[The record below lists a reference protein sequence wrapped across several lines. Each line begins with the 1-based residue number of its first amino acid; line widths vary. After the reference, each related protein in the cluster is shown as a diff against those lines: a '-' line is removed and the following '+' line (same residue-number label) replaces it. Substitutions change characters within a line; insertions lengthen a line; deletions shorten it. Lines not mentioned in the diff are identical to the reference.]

1 MIKKSMFYIIL
12 LVFIAIIFSSCD
24 GNDKLEVIKKDDKIV
39 VGFLMDTLK
48 EERWQRD
55 RDIFVAETEKLG
67 AEVLVIAANG
77 DDEKQIKQAKYLL
90 NKGVDILVVVPH
102 DAVVAKEIVDMAH
115 KDNVKVIAYDRM
127 IEGDVDYY
135 ISFDNEK
142 VGELQGNYLIENL
155 KITEGNVVY
164 IGGAN
169 TDNNAHQFRDGVINV
184 LENYDEINILYDEYT
199 YDWNTSVARE
209 HMESVL
215 NTTDEKI
222 DAVICANDAVAGAI
236 YSLLAE
242 KKMKSILMGQDAEIS
257 ACQRIVEGKQ
267 TMTVY
272 KDVRLLATNAAKM
285 VIDIVNNKEI
295 NVTRVIQNDFKDVN
309 SILLDPVIVDKDNM
323 MELIIKSGFHKFED
337 VYRNIRP
344 DDRPNY

>member
-12 LVFIAIIFSSCD
+12 LIFIAIIFSSCD
-24 GNDKLEVIKKDDKIV
+24 SNNKEQVIKKDEKVII
-39 VGFLMDTLK
+39 GFLMDTLK

-55 RDIFVAETEKLG
+55 RDIFVAESEKLG

-77 DDEKQIKQAKYLL
+77 DDEKQIEQAKYLL

-102 DAVVAKEIVDMAH
+102 DAVVAKKIVEMAH
-115 KDNVKVIAYDRM
+115 RVNVKVVAYDRM

-142 VGELQGNYLIENL
+142 VGELQGNYLVEKL

-169 TDNNAHQFRDGVINV
+169 TDNNAHQFRDGAISV
-184 LENYDEINILYDEYT
+184 LDNYDKINILYDEYT
-199 YDWNTSVARE
+199 DDWKTSVARE

-222 DAVICANDAVAGAI
+222 DAVICANDAIAGSI
-236 YSLLAE
+236 YSLFAE
-242 KKMKSILMGQDAEIS
+242 KKMKSILIGQDAEIS

-272 KDVRLLATNAAKM
+272 KDVRLLAKNAAKM

-295 NVTRVIQNDFKDVN
+295 NVTQVIQNDFKDVE
-309 SILLDPVIVDKDNM
+309 SILLEPIVVDKDNM
-323 MELIIKSGFHKFED
+323 MELIIKSGFHKSSD
-337 VYRNIRP
+337 VYRNTNP
-344 DDRPNY
+344 DDRPND

>member
-1 MIKKSMFYIIL
+1 MIKKSMFYMIL
-12 LVFIAIIFSSCD
+12 LIFIAIIFSSCD

-55 RDIFVAETEKLG
+55 RDIFVAESEKLG

-77 DDEKQIKQAKYLL
+77 DDEKQIEQAKYLL

-142 VGELQGNYLIENL
+142 VGELQGNYLVENL
-155 KITEGNVVY
+155 KITEGNMVY

-184 LENYDEINILYDEYT
+184 LENYDGINILYDEYT
-199 YDWNTSVARE
+199 DDWKTSVARE
-209 HMESVL
+209 HMEFAL
-215 NTTDEKI
+215 NITDEKI
-222 DAVICANDAVAGAI
+222 DAVICANDAIAGAI
-236 YSLLAE
+236 YSLFAE
-242 KKMKSILMGQDAEIS
+242 KKMKSILIGQDAEIS
-257 ACQRIVEGKQ
+257 ACQRIVEDKQ

-272 KDVRLLATNAAKM
+272 KDVRVLAKNAAKM
-285 VIDIVNNKEI
+285 VIDIVNGKEI
-295 NVTRVIQNDFKDVN
+295 NMTRVVENDFKDVN
-309 SILLDPVIVDKDNM
+309 SILLEPVIVDKDNM

-337 VYRNIRP
+337 VYRNISA